1 MKTFNQFIREQ
12 LKGYIPKDLHRR
24 TLQQTDK
31 GINPDNP
38 DRMNIDMQFKDP
50 QQRVPK
56 IDRKIAPFA
65 PDENLPPKV
74 NSAPKGVPSTG
85 RKLKNI
91 LPGGKIA

>member
-1 MKTFNQFIREQ
+1 MKTFEQF
-12 LKGYIPKDLHRR
+12 KGYIPRDLLLRQK
-24 TLQQTDK
+24 QQAQQ

-38 DRMNIDMQFKDP
+38 DRMNTNMQFKDS

-65 PDENLPPKV
+65 PDENLPPKF
-74 NSAPKGVPSTG
+74 NPAPKGVPSTG

-91 LPGGKIA
+91 LPGGRLA